1 MEGSDLSKARLVLFP
16 EYQQRYLNPICE
28 KAIAEYA
35 KVAKM
40 VGLTLTQLALAW
52 CYTRPFITSTI
63 IGATSTAQLE
73 ENLQAYNCPI
83 TEETFDAVAQVY
95 HEYFDPMKGAG

>member
-1 MEGSDLSKARLVLFP
+1 MR
-16 EYQQRYLNPICE
+16 RYRNPISE
-28 KAIAEYA
+28 KATAAYV

-40 VGLTLTQLALAW
+40 AGLTPTQLALAW
-52 CYTRPFITSTI
+52 SYTRPFIASTI

-83 TEETFDAVAQVY
+83 TEETFDAVSQVY
-95 HEYFDPMKGAG
+95 LQFFDPTKNKYD

>member
-1 MEGSDLSKARLVLFP
+1 MT
-16 EYQQRYLNPICE
+16 RYRNPICD
-28 KAIAEYA
+28 KAVATYA

-40 VGLTLTQLALAW
+40 AGLTPTQLALAW
-52 CYTRPFITSTI
+52 CYTRPFIASTI

-83 TEETFDAVAQVY
+83 TDETFDAVSQVY
-95 HEYFDPMKGAG
+95 CNFFDPTKNSAA